1 MTITYLKVNGNEDNG
16 WFNSTT
22 WAEGG
27 KSLPVNSGTSYFRFP
42 NSPISPNATI
52 YSAYL
57 IFEPASSG
65 MGFGASSIIKGESP
79 PGRPA
84 ITGLADAN
92 GRFFTDSSVTW
103 NHDDWFKPADEYT
116 TPNLSG
122 IVFEQTSDP
131 LYATGQAL
139 QFFILP
145 VSRTSILNAVGWASG
160 QNTPSLIIEWGVGV
174 QGRNLSW
181 GWVSPSSAVS
191 VGGEHAIN
199 PYDWEPD
206 AGSLRAG
213 LLPVT
218 VDDGVFATSPFTP
231 IQAAYQSAKL
241 LATNFPFQNIPASS
255 VINGIEVR
263 IQKNRGDTFFNSI
276 DDTVLLASAYDTEV
290 VLHTAAS
297 GFMRENKAQ
306 TDINWKNAV
315 QAPHDFTTYGG
326 PYDTWGEVLGVDDV
340 RDPAFGVAIS
350 ASGQV
355 LARIDQIQMKIWH
368 TPSYAVNSGITLYI
382 TGVETSASGVSLFI
396 PGMFPLHSGITLF
409 TKGPIP
415 NDSGIPLNIG
425 PGLGSN
431 PSGTPLFIWGN
442 LSESS
447 GTTLFIPSVA
457 NAQPSLNLFLQSNT
471 TFSGTQPT
479 PLFIFASPSGTNAFE
494 RGSTL
499 YIKAGDM
506 EQGVNLFMKGDSQIP
521 FSQRMNLFTVGG
533 GHPQDDAISLF
544 IGDSGVVGSPTL
556 YIAGESLFEGHNP
569 FALPGGSIGTGL
581 LNMFIQQKG
590 MEESVSLFIGNQTE
604 DLAAPLFITS
614 ANITNSGITLFAPGA
629 TVSGFASQSL
639 YSHGF

>member
-1 MTITYLKVNGNEDNG
+1 MTIAYLKVNAAADNG
-16 WFNSTT
+16 WFNTSTWT
-22 WAEGG
+22 QGG
-27 KSLPVNSGTSYFRFP
+27 NSIPVNSGTSYWRFK
-42 NSPISPNATI
+42 NSPVPPSATI
-52 YSAYL
+52 LGAYL
-57 IFEPASSG
+57 IFTPASSG
-65 MGFGASSIIKGESP
+65 MGFGASSLVNGEYP

-92 GRFFTDSSVTW
+92 GRFFTDSAVTW
-103 NHDDWFKPADEYT
+103 THDDWSVVSDTYT

-122 IVFEQTSDP
+122 IVSELVHDP
-131 LYATGQAL
+131 LYATGEAL
-139 QFFILP
+139 QFFIRP
-145 VSRTSILNAVGWASG
+145 IARNSILFASG
-160 QNTPSLIIEWGVGV
+160 LSTALIIDYAVNA
-174 QGRNLSW
+174 GRNLSW
-181 GWVSPSSAVS
+181 GWVSPSSCTS
-191 VGGEHAIN
+191 VGGNHNVA

-218 VDDGVFATSPFTP
+218 VDDGVFATSPFAP
-231 IQAAYQSAKL
+231 IQAAYKSAKL
-241 LATNFPFQNIPASS
+241 LATNFPFHNIPTGS
-255 VINGIEVR
+255 VIINGIEVKV
-263 IQKNRGDTFFNSI
+263 QKNRGDTFFNSI
-276 DDTVLLASAYDTEV
+276 DDTVLPASAYDTEV

-297 GFMRENKAQ
+297 GFMKENKAV
-306 TDINWKNAV
+306 TEVNWKNTV
-315 QAPHDFTTYGG
+315 QAPHDVTIYGS
-326 PYDTWGEVLGVDDV
+326 PSDTWGEVLGVDDI

-350 ASGQV
+350 CSGTVQ
-355 LARIDQIQMKIWH
+355 ARVDQIQMRVWY
-368 TPSYAVNSGITLYI
+368 TPSYAVNSGITLFI
-382 TGVETSASGVSLFI
+382 KGVETTNSGVTLFI
-396 PGMFPLHSGITLF
+396 PGMFPLSSGITLF

-425 PGLGSN
+425 SGLDHST
-431 PSGTPLFIWGN
+431 SGFPLFVWGN
-442 LSESS
+442 LSDTGSVA
-447 GTTLFIPSVA
+447 LYIPSVA
-457 NAQPSLNLFLQSNT
+457 NAQPNLNLFVQSNT
-471 TFSGTQPT
+471 VHSGNQPT